1 MKKRVLS
8 ALLVL
13 CMACGLVST
22 AWAADGQATRETA
35 EKPGIMLLNAED
47 VDQQTASDPTATPAP
62 TAEPTAEPS
71 ATPDATEAPEAT
83 ATPAPENSENAD
95 AEPTATPSAT
105 PDTTAGEAEP
115 VEYTAALEQDGQAL
129 NVVVTAPAG
138 AFGEDVQPTLNVTA
152 IEDETQAA
160 DIEAKLAENDI
171 EYDGFAA
178 LDISFT
184 DADGNEIEPSE
195 PVTVRIELPDSI
207 IDSGID
213 LNTLAVQHFAEDE
226 AGNVTS
232 VDQVASVADNTIV
245 LSDEA
250 KAAMEAQAAE
260 NAADPES
267 TEEAGPAPMML
278 APAANNALTA
288 DNGEAEETEAPVVAE
303 FEVDGFSTFTI
314 TWQEYHGFIIGSW
327 EDVATTSFVIIDA
340 TTGEELLG
348 SGEVTD
354 FNKTVQG
361 TEAESSELAPYVQ
374 NYTFVKAVVA
384 TDGNSAV
391 QSGATQVTDIGV
403 QETRGGSY
411 KLQYYKSGW
420 FGGSWEDVNNNQK
433 IYFLYSKDTTG
444 STGGGGGDVEV
455 DLPKPSISKTA
466 IRNDDGETYSLNLSV
481 TGGVGNQT
489 STTNV
494 DVLLVV
500 DESNSMDSGRIA
512 NTKTAIKSL
521 IDSLESQ
528 ERLNARYSIYTFGD
542 DARDEMSGWQTMPA
556 NYVPNP
562 NVSYNDRA
570 FRNTTVGGAVNGIR
584 NSGEGTNY
592 QAALDAAAAQIATA
606 RDDAITVV
614 VFLSDGGPSLSY
626 NWGTGTSVMSSNSF
640 WAWRETLETADDIYC
655 DQFYSIG
662 ISTDMEE
669 FMGDSN
675 EGYGGLINA
684 VNASTKVYRDTDSEG
699 NNLSNIFAGI
709 GGNVTNLYI
718 EDITIHD
725 NLNLTNV
732 EQVPNTDISVAVT
745 NSDGETV
752 LLNEVGLNED
762 MIRISYSDDTG
773 LTFSIPDYQLKP
785 GYTYTVTMQ
794 IQPTEEAKKEYAT
807 TGQYPDT
814 PTAGVNT
821 GTHTGDKGFYSNTE
835 AKLSY
840 YYTENDQAEGEQT
853 LTYPMPVV
861 QVPEVTTGSLTI
873 TKDVVIDNEGASQA
887 NGTQFFFRVTK
898 LADDS
903 DDPDTNFAGTYSG
916 IQFSQGVSKSNITV
930 TGEGNF
936 TISDLPEGRYKVE
949 ELNPPA
955 IANYGNPQVTYSTTS
970 GIVEVSADQTI
981 SATVT
986 NTYTRLTHTLT
997 IKKDVTGELGDTN
1010 RAFTFTTTGI
1020 PAGTYNG
1027 KQEVL
1032 NDNGDVTEY
1041 TAIQVQ
1047 LTVDQTTDIGS
1058 FTLKDGQSVTFT
1070 LPEGVE
1076 YTVTEDIV
1084 DGYDQHADL
1093 TSGDGEVTGCS
1104 YTVTNLTK
1112 DTEVTF
1118 TNHKGLVGPPTGL
1131 DRNDTPYALMVTA
1144 AGIAG
1149 LALIGAV
1156 VNRRIRRR
1164 REE

>member
-8 ALLVL
+8 ALLAL
-13 CMACGLVST
+13 CMACTMAGTV
-22 AWAADGQATRETA
+22 WAAGETEPTSTPASSVEPQTVEPTSEPSAAPTQNPTPTPDASEQPEVTTELSATPDATVEPTVTPDATEEPEVTA
-35 EKPGIMLLNAED
+35 TPTPSAE
-47 VDQQTASDPTATPAP
+47 PEITPAP
-62 TAEPTAEPS
+62 TAEAEG
-71 ATPDATEAPEAT
+71 
-83 ATPAPENSENAD
+83 
-95 AEPTATPSAT
+95 EPV
-105 PDTTAGEAEP
+105 DDG
-115 VEYTAALEQDGQAL
+115 VEYTAELKQDGQTL
-129 NVVVTAPAG
+129 NVIVTAPDE
-138 AFGEDVQPTLNVTA
+138 AFDEGVEPKLSVSA
-152 IEDETQAA
+152 IKDETALDTIA
-160 DIEAKLAENDI
+160 SELEGNV

-178 LDISFT
+178 LDISFK
-184 DADGNEIEPSE
+184 NEAEAGEEVEPNA
-195 PVTVRIELPDSI
+195 PVKVRIELPDSI
-207 IDSGID
+207 VDSGID
-213 LNTLAVQHFAEDE
+213 LRTLAVQHLAEDGE
-226 AGNVTS
+226 GNVTE
-232 VDQVASVADNTIV
+232 VEQVASVADKTITF
-245 LSDEA
+245 SD
-250 KAAMEAQAAE
+250 AAAAAI
-260 NAADPES
+260 NAAAGIAPMANSVLGEDA
-267 TEEAGPAPMML
+267 TEEVA
-278 APAANNALTA
+278 
-288 DNGEAEETEAPVVAE
+288 VVAE

-314 TWQEYHGFIIGSW
+314 TWEANTGWIIPNW
-327 EDVATTSFVIIDA
+327 EEVANASFTIIDA
-340 TTGEELLG
+340 TTGNDLLG
-348 SGEVTD
+348 EGEIES
-354 FNKTVQG
+354 FNKTARGEV
-361 TEAESSELAPYVQ
+361 SPSELAPYVQ

-384 TDGNSAV
+384 DSGEAAV
-391 QSGATQVTDIGV
+391 QAGATEVTALRVQRSGNTYKIQYGV
-403 QETRGGSY
+403 PNNNH
-411 KLQYYKSGW
+411 GW
-420 FGGSWEDVNNNQK
+420 FEDDTSWSDIEGRTVF
-433 IYFLYSKDTTG
+433 FLYSKDTTSG
-444 STGGGGGDVEV
+444 GGGGGGDVDV
-455 DLPKPSISKTA
+455 DLPEPSISKTA

-481 TGGVGNQT
+481 TGGVGSQT

-500 DESNSMDSGRIA
+500 DESNSMNSKRIG

-528 ERLNARYSIYTFGD
+528 DRLDARYSIYTFGE
-542 DARDEMSGWQTMPA
+542 DARDEMSSWQTMPA
-556 NYVPNP
+556 TYVPNP
-562 NVSYNDRA
+562 DVTYDNWA
-570 FRNTTVGGAVNGIR
+570 FSNTTVGKAVNAIH

-592 QAALDAAAAQIATA
+592 QAALAAAADQIKTA
-606 RDDAITVV
+606 RKDAITVV
-614 VFLSDGGPSLSY
+614 VFLSDGAPSMSY
-626 NWGTGTSVMSSNSF
+626 NWGSGTSVMSSNGF
-640 WAWRETLETADDIYC
+640 WAWRETLETADNIYC

-662 ISTDMEE
+662 ISADMEQ

-684 VNASTKVYRDTDSEG
+684 VNASTKVYQDTDSEG
-699 NNLSNIFAGI
+699 ADLSKIFAGI
-709 GGNVTNLYI
+709 GGGVTNLYI
-718 EDITIHD
+718 KNVTIHD
-725 NLNLTNV
+725 QLNLDNV
-732 EQVPNTDISVAVT
+732 EQVRNSNITVSVTDRSGRAVDL
-745 NSDGETV
+745 S
-752 LLNEVGLNED
+752 EVGLNEND
-762 MIRISYSDDTG
+762 IQTSYNDTSG
-773 LTFSIPDYQLKP
+773 LTFSLPDDYELKP

-794 IQPTEEAKKEYAT
+794 IQPTDTAKEKYA
-807 TGQYPDT
+807 QNKVYPDT
-814 PTAGVNT
+814 PTENEYT

-835 AKLSY
+835 AKLTY
-840 YYTENDQAEGEQT
+840 YYTENDQAAGEQT
-853 LTYPMPVV
+853 LEYPMPVV

-903 DDPDTNFAGTYSG
+903 DDPDTNFAGTYGG
-916 IQFSQGVSKSNITV
+916 IQFSQGVSRSDITV
-930 TGEGNF
+930 TGEDSF

-981 SATVT
+981 SVTVT

-997 IKKDVTGELGDTN
+997 IKKDVTGELGDTT

-1032 NDNGDVTEY
+1032 NESGDVTEY
-1041 TAIQVQ
+1041 TDIQVQ
-1047 LTVDQTTDIGS
+1047 LIVDQTTGIGS

-1076 YTVTEDIV
+1076 YTVKEDIV

-1149 LALIGAV
+1149 LVLIGAV
-1156 VNRRIRRR
+1156 MNRRIRRR